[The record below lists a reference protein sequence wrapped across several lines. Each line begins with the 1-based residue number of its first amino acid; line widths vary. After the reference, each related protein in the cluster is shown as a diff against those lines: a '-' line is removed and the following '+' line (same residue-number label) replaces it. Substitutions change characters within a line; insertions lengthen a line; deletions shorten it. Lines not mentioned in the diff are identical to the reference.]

1 MPEEEIHMAKPV
13 KYTVKD
19 FDEKM
24 DAFIGFCES
33 QDVEATDYQM
43 IKFFG
48 ITPDALEKLRADNL
62 NDDSKHNGYAASLKK
77 LDLFREDA
85 TIRRA
90 ISDPRLASHC
100 SLKLRQP
107 HWGGWSDKGE
117 AARDVKVSLNMGDG
131 GKELAE

>member
-1 MPEEEIHMAKPV
+1 MSKPV
-13 KYTVKD
+13 KYTAKA

-33 QDVEATDYQM
+33 QDMEATDYQM

-48 ITPDALEKLRADNL
+48 ITPGALEKYRAA
-62 NDDSKHNGYAASLKK
+62 NGYAASLKK

-117 AARDVKVSLNMGDG
+117 AARDVTVNLKMGDG
-131 GKELAE
+131 GKDLAE

>member
-1 MPEEEIHMAKPV
+1 MAKPA
-13 KYTVKD
+13 KYTVKTV
-19 FDEKM
+19 DEKM

-33 QDVEATDYQM
+33 QDVEATDYRM

-48 ITPDALEKLRADNL
+48 ITPGELEKLRAANKL
-62 NDDSKHNGYAASLKK
+62 NNSSKHNGYAASLKK

-90 ISDPRLASHC
+90 ISDPRLATHC

-107 HWGGWSDKGE
+107 HWGGWTDKGE
-117 AARDVKVSLNMGDG
+117 AARDVKVSLKMGDG
-131 GKELAE
+131 GKDLAE